1 MLMKYYGIDLFI
13 AAIAVV
19 IGYMIG
25 GFVGAWSVAV
35 LSVVEVSLSF
45 DNAVVNASILKNW
58 GEVWRRR
65 FLTWGIL
72 IAVFGMRLVF
82 PLLIVGVVA
91 SLGPVQVINLAI
103 NDPELYST
111 TLKSVHHE
119 IAAFGGAFLL
129 MVFLKFFL
137 DANKDSHWLHW
148 LEAPLS
154 KIGRLD
160 MIELAFAITL
170 ILIVSYFQAA
180 GHQQSFIIAGMW
192 GLVTYILADGVGS
205 LVGGEETGDNTPRIV
220 KEGVGG
226 FIYIELL
233 DASFSFDGVVGAFAI
248 TSNIFIIML
257 GLGVG
262 ALFVRSMTVHLVEK
276 GTLSEFKYLEHGA
289 FWAIGTLAAIMFIG
303 TVTHVPEAIT
313 GFIGVTLIG
322 LALWSS
328 IKHNKKEAALSNS

>member
-1 MLMKYYGIDLFI
+1 MFMKYYGIDLFI

-91 SLGPVQVINLAI
+91 SLGPVQVIDLAI

-119 IAAFGGAFLL
+119 IAAVGCGAPYAL
-129 MVFLKFFL
+129 
-137 DANKDSHWLHW
+137 
-148 LEAPLS
+148 
-154 KIGRLD
+154 
-160 MIELAFAITL
+160 
-170 ILIVSYFQAA
+170 
-180 GHQQSFIIAGMW
+180 
-192 GLVTYILADGVGS
+192 
-205 LVGGEETGDNTPRIV
+205 
-220 KEGVGG
+220 
-226 FIYIELL
+226 
-233 DASFSFDGVVGAFAI
+233 
-248 TSNIFIIML
+248 
-257 GLGVG
+257 G
-262 ALFVRSMTVHLVEK
+262 ALTAIDHFDLDPSERLGIAMYAASS
-276 GTLSEFKYLEHGA
+276 LSAY
-289 FWAIGTLAAIMFIG
+289 
-303 TVTHVPEAIT
+303 V
-313 GFIGVTLIG
+313 
-322 LALWSS
+322 S
-328 IKHNKKEAALSNS
+328 KEYDVISV